1 MKTPRQQQ
9 LEEYLEED
17 ASDPFL
23 HYALALEML
32 NNHQARE
39 GTDKLQWVLN
49 QFPSYLATYYQL
61 GKCLEAENNHQ
72 AAAAVYGAGMKLA
85 AEQQNHQAF
94 RELKSALE
102 EITN

>member
-1 MKTPRQQQ
+1 MKTPRQKQ

-32 NNHQARE
+32 HNHQTSD
-39 GTDKLQWVLN
+39 GISKLKWVLN
-49 QFPSYLATYYQL
+49 QFPDYLATYYQL
-61 GKCLEAENNHQ
+61 GKCLEAENEPE
-72 AAAAVYGAGMKLA
+72 AAATVYSEGMKLA
-85 AEQQNHQAF
+85 TRQQNQQAF

-102 EITN
+102 EITG